1 MWPKRLPIVIVLIC
15 ALIERATGLDG
26 TLLEPATG
34 WSAGRCKVVGT
45 NASVEALLLELGFG
59 GLVHLPAL
67 ARMHPAL
74 EHAERIAG
82 FLHIAF

>member
-1 MWPKRLPIVIVLIC
+1 LWPKRLPIVIVLIC
-15 ALIERATGLDG
+15 PLIKRATGLNG

-34 WSAGRCKVVGT
+34 RSAGRCEVVGA
-45 NASVEALLLELGFG
+45 NSPVEALLIELGFG

-74 EHAERIAG
+74 EHTQ
-82 FLHIAF
+82 